1 MDSDAADNKTA
12 TPHWEAWTLDVGALL
27 ASSASA
33 GGGKHAGKGGGK
45 GGGIGERERGVEVE
59 WQWVDLP
66 VWEAGVAGVPQPRL
80 SFAMV
85 PLRCSDGQLLVFGG
99 VCDEMEEDVV
109 HSTFLNDAWVLRI
122 PLQASPEDDAAGG
135 SDAGWVRE

>member
-33 GGGKHAGKGGGK
+33 GGGKHAGKRGGK
-45 GGGIGERERGVEVE
+45 GGGRGERERGVEVE
-59 WQWVDLP
+59 WQRVDLP